1 MEEKI
6 SFDVGAA
13 LAEQVPLTN
22 INQELATQKGFDYQ
36 GAKDSLVE
44 SYRQNLL
51 REGIT
56 EENISLSSLAEQA
69 DEDILVELS
78 DGKIVK
84 EQLPKLRGATQAVLV
99 DIPAGA
105 AMLKGAQKGFQLSMK
120 VPGPYKIPAAIAGT
134 VGGGATAM
142 FGTAKLGDF
151 AFGKFFEGEDVIPSQ
166 RPIVEAA
173 RTYSG
178 TLGSLFTIPILFKE
192 AAGQAVNLGAKWLE
206 KNIDDISNKWLR
218 RAARPAQYATRFAE
232 KSAEAVRQP
241 YKADLP
247 SVKRG
252 IAAAGFSAAPAT
264 GAYFAE
270 KIDPYDPLTRAGSE
284 LVAPMLIP
292 GRLLTSLGVGGLRA
306 IGDGIAALS
315 TSGRLDAASRQ
326 MIGAI
331 ENINKQYALG
341 ELDIDRYRE
350 ELITAMDQPE
360 LFSLIKRV
368 NESLPEAQ
376 RLQRPE
382 LTVAQLTGDPYF
394 EAMERGARAANKKA
408 EGSIP
413 FDEQSRKMQQDFL
426 VFGNRI
432 VSELL
437 KQSNTNPELL
447 KDAAELQEGLF
458 TEVLTRRLES
468 ARDAAVATSEKVQT
482 PLKRSALSETLVSQ
496 VLKAYD
502 EATSTGNRLYDAAK
516 EKLASTTIVPNN
528 TLKALLELKE
538 VTPLPS
544 NLKTLLGDLSP
555 DMDELGQALQT
566 AERKQQLEFDNFE
579 TLRIQAR
586 DYLGENPRART
597 FLQNLAT
604 PVEDV
609 ISFAPGNPN
618 SLLNLIDDALSEIAA
633 IGSRTKESIS
643 AEAFLKNA
651 RKAFTAKVGLDDS
664 AAEVD
669 AAREALA
676 NASSS
681 EISLNRLLRA
691 KSEMG
696 QAQRNLSPNVNKRQ
710 EVFDYGQIEEA
721 VMQDIDELLAISER
735 AMVDPTTGQLSLLPE
750 GTRAATSEG
759 LELLFKANAFH
770 RAKHDIFTR
779 TFANEIFKRTT
790 QGNRALDPKLFAQK
804 LFAGSADGV
813 SRKMLE
819 VEDAVNFVNSGAFRG
834 SVEDLPEEVA
844 QELQNSAV
852 ARLGTFEAAQTD
864 LLKSFLRKVIDRDP
878 TSPNYKQIN
887 PRAAQTYLNEN
898 AEALEP
904 LFPAVFKDLRDAL
917 AGRRSVDDLASEIAE
932 READLNK
939 TTQLFRMFSRLE
951 DTPGRIVGELLGSPG
966 NRPVNAVKNFKQ
978 LIKEIDDV
986 GAANP
991 DFSTFEAKKALADVV
1006 LDRAWVFAGGADSS
1020 KPFDFIKF
1028 RQYLFNPLNQKEGPS
1043 IAKLLEEA
1051 GVLEEKQFN
1060 NYRILLDQADRISKV
1075 MSKSGPQYA
1084 GELVDKGF
1092 ILQNILAR
1100 AAGAISG
1107 NMALNVAKRFTGN
1120 VPGASMSVAQ
1130 TTSDA
1135 TAKLGLGVPQA
1146 KIKDIF
1152 IKAFSDRDTAEMLLA
1167 RPPRTKKEFVKYATD
1182 FPVIM
1187 GNIGIRQGVDISR
1200 GDEIEVPIGEK
1211 PQERQEIRPPLRAAQ
1226 PPQPAPR
1233 PTAQAPMPMPMP
1245 MPQIPMPMPQPA
1257 PAPAQAA
1264 PAPQQRAR
1272 YAALFPEDPISG
1284 LLQSGGIA
1292 SLAS

>member
-1 MEEKI
+1 MATQ
-6 SFDVGAA
+6 FNLTQA
-13 LAEQVPLTN
+13 LQDQVPLSE
-22 INQELATQKGFDYQ
+22 INRELASQKGFDYD
-36 GAKDSLVE
+36 AAFTDIKE
-44 SYRQNLL
+44 ARR
-51 REGIT
+51 REVLKAGFAP
-56 EENISLSSLAEQA
+56 ENISEEELSVFANEL
-69 DEDILVELS
+69 ILTELS
-78 DGKIVK
+78 DGQIVK
-84 EQLPKLRGATQAVLV
+84 EQLPKLRGTSQAVLV

-105 AMLKGAQKGFQLSMK
+105 AMFKGAQKGFQYASK
-120 VPGPYKIPAAIAGT
+120 VPPGPLKIPAMITAPV
-134 VGGGATAM
+134 VGGAAGLFGATQ
-142 FGTAKLGDF
+142 LGDF
-151 AFGKFFEGEDVIPSQ
+151 AFGQFFEGEDVVPSQ
-166 RPIVEAA
+166 RPLVEAA
-173 RTYSG
+173 RTYAG
-178 TLGSLFTIPILFKE
+178 TLGSLFTIPYLLK
-192 AAGQAVNLGAKWLE
+192 GVSDQALNLGAKWLE

-218 RAARPAQYATRFAE
+218 RAARPAQYATKLAE
-232 KSAEAVRQP
+232 KSVEAVRQP
-241 YKADLP
+241 YRADLP
-247 SVKRG
+247 SVRRG

-270 KIDPYDPLTRAGSE
+270 KTDPYDPFTRAGAE
-284 LVAPMLIP
+284 IVAPLLIP
-292 GRLLTSLGVGGLRA
+292 GRLLTSLGIGGLRA

-360 LFSLIKRV
+360 LFSLLERV
-368 NESLPEAQ
+368 NENLPEA
-376 RLQRPE
+376 RKLQKPE

-447 KDAAELQEGLF
+447 RDAAELQEGLF
-458 TEVLTRRLES
+458 TEVLTRRLEL
-468 ARDAAVATSEKVQT
+468 AKDAAVSTSEKVQT
-482 PLKRSALSETLVSQ
+482 PLKRAALSETLVAQ
-496 VLKAYD
+496 VLKAYN
-502 EATSTGNRLYDAAK
+502 EATETGNRLYDAAK
-516 EKLASTTIVPNN
+516 DKLASTTIVPNN
-528 TLKALLELKE
+528 TLKALLELNE
-538 VTPLPS
+538 ITTLPS
-544 NLKTLLGDLSP
+544 DLKALLGDLTP
-555 DMDELGQALQT
+555 DMEELSRALQS
-566 AERKQQLEFDNFE
+566 AERRQQLEFDNFE

-586 DYLGENPRART
+586 DYLGENPRTRT
-597 FLQNLAT
+597 FLQELAT
-604 PVEDV
+604 PLDDV

-618 SLLNLIDDALSEIAA
+618 SALNLIEEAISEIAA
-633 IGSRTKESIS
+633 LESRTKESIS
-643 AEAFLKNA
+643 AESFLKNA
-651 RKAFTAKVGLDDS
+651 RKTFTAKAGLDD
-664 AAEVD
+664 AASEVD
-669 AAREALA
+669 AARTALA

-696 QAQRNLSPNVNKRQ
+696 QAQRNMSPNVNRRQ
-710 EVFDYGQIEEA
+710 DVFDYGQIENA

-735 AMVDPTTGQLSLLPE
+735 ARVDPTTGQLSLLPE
-750 GTRAATSEG
+750 GTRAATAEG
-759 LELLFKANAFH
+759 LELLFKANSFH

-779 TFANEIFKRTT
+779 TFANEIFKRTN

-804 LFAGSADGV
+804 LFAGSADDV

-834 SVEDLPEEVA
+834 SVEDLPEEVV

-864 LLKSFLRKVIDRDP
+864 LLRSFLRKVVDRDP
-878 TSPNYKQIN
+878 TSPTYQQIN

-904 LFPAVFKDLRDAL
+904 LFPAVFRDLRDAL
-917 AGRRSVDDLASEIAE
+917 AGRRRVDDLVSEVAQ

-939 TTQLFRMFSRLE
+939 TTQLFRMFSRLD

-966 NRPVNAVKNFKQ
+966 NRPVNSVKNFKQ

-1020 KPFDFIKF
+1020 KPFDFIRF
-1028 RQYLFNPLNQKEGPS
+1028 RQYLFNPLNQKDGPS

-1051 GVLEEKQFN
+1051 GVLDEKQFN

-1107 NMALNVAKRFTGN
+1107 NIAINAAKRFTGN

-1130 TTSDA
+1130 TTSNA

-1187 GNIGIRQGVDISR
+1187 GNIGIRQGVDISK
-1200 GDEIEVPIGEK
+1200 GEDIEVPIGEQ
-1211 PQERQEIRPPLRAAQ
+1211 PQERQEIRPPLRA
-1226 PPQPAPR
+1226 PQQVEPTPR
-1233 PTAQAPMPMPMP
+1233 PTAQAPMP

-1257 PAPAQAA
+1257 PAPAPAM